1 LALLFALTLW
11 QAAAMALGQPLLL
24 PSPIDVIGRL
34 LTIWEEPGFFV
45 SVVNSFLRIV
55 LGFLLGLC
63 AGVLL
68 ALPASRLKW
77 LETLLWPYVQFIKS
91 TPVASFVILALI
103 WLSSARLSTFI
114 SMLMVFPVVYLNALK
129 GFGSV
134 PPQMAEMAALYAV
147 PFSRRLKY
155 LYVPA
160 LRPSLLSASSIALG
174 LCFKAG
180 IAAELIGVP
189 QNTIGERLYEAK
201 IYLNTVDVF
210 AWTAVIIVISA
221 LFEKA
226 FLRVLQRLLK
236 RGTKA

>member
-1 LALLFALTLW
+1 MVF
-11 QAAAMALGQPLLL
+11 GQPLLL
-24 PSPIDVIGRL
+24 PSPVEVFFRL
-34 LTIWEEPGFFV
+34 LTIWQEPGFFA
-45 SVVNSFLRIV
+45 SVLNSFLRIV
-55 LGFLLGLC
+55 LGFFLGLSL
-63 AGVLL
+63 GVLL
-68 ALPASRLKW
+68 ALPASRLTW

-134 PPQMAEMAALYAV
+134 PPQMAEMAALYVV

-160 LRPSLLSASSIALG
+160 LRPLLLSASSIALG

-189 QNTIGERLYEAK
+189 QNTIGEKLYEAK

-210 AWTAVIIVISA
+210 AWTAVIIMISS

-236 RGTKA
+236 RGTGA

>member
-1 LALLFALTLW
+1 
-11 QAAAMALGQPLLL
+11 
-24 PSPIDVIGRL
+24 
-34 LTIWEEPGFFV
+34 V

-103 WLSSARLSTFI
+103 WLSGARLSTFI
-114 SMLMVFPVVYLNALK
+114 AMLMVFPVVYLNSLK
-129 GFGSV
+129 GFRSV
-134 PPQMAEMAALYAV
+134 PSSMEEMATVYAV
-147 PFSRRLKY
+147 PFPRRLKY

-201 IYLNTVDVF
+201 IYLNTLDVF
-210 AWTAVIIVISA
+210 AWTAIIILISA

-226 FLRVLQRLLK
+226 FLLILQKILN
-236 RGTKA
+236 RGITA